1 MYTPRGMPTINPKKN
16 FWSKAVEL
24 AGRTP
29 DSRNRYVDF
38 LRAASIGSVIIGH
51 WLVAAPFMEG
61 GVLSASKLLEHQT
74 WTQWLTWIFQVM
86 PLFFIVGGYS
96 NFASWRAAKRAKRSY
111 NEWLSSRLQR
121 LVGPVLP
128 LLIVWTLICICAHAL
143 KVNPDLVIIG
153 SKVALIPIWF
163 LAVYIMV
170 VVFVPAT
177 HAVWERFGLASFWI
191 LVLATALDDI
201 LFFATDIQVTGY
213 PNYVFIWL
221 AVHQLGYAWR
231 DERLVGLRKTLPL
244 AFSGL
249 LVLIGLVKLGP
260 YPISMITVPGEGISN
275 SFPPKLPLLALGI
288 FQCGFLLSIEAP
300 MRRWLKRKVP
310 WTITILVNS
319 SIMTIFLWHLSA
331 MILILGISL
340 SIGGFGI
347 TMEPGSGIW
356 WAVRPVWIAV
366 LTVTLLFF
374 RSLFGRFERSQTRTP
389 PIDTWRLV
397 AGAILVCIGLALLA
411 LKGVGGGNLF
421 GIRVSLL
428 ILTFVGAALA
438 GVIPIG
444 KASRT
449 VMKRKELR

>member
-1 MYTPRGMPTINPKKN
+1 MINPKRN
-16 FWSKAVEL
+16 FWSKAAEL

-38 LRAASIGSVIIGH
+38 LRASSIGAVIFGH
-51 WLVAAPFMEG
+51 WLVAAPFMDG
-61 GVLSASKLLEHQT
+61 GVLSASKLLEYQT

-86 PLFFIVGGYS
+86 PVFFIVGGYANS
-96 NFASWRAAKRAKRSY
+96 ASWQAAKRTNRSY
-111 NEWLSSRLQR
+111 NEWLRSRLQR

-128 LLIVWTLICICAHAL
+128 LLIVWTLICICAYVL
-143 KVNPDLVIIG
+143 KVNPDLVSLG
-153 SKVALIPIWF
+153 SRVAFIPVWF
-163 LAVYIMV
+163 LAVYILV
-170 VVFVPAT
+170 VICVPAT
-177 HAVWERFGLASFWI
+177 LAIWERFGLLSFWI
-191 LVLATALDDI
+191 LVLATALIDV
-201 LFFATDIQVTGY
+201 LFFATDIQVMGF
-213 PNYVFIWL
+213 PNYGFIWL

-231 DERLVGLRKTLPL
+231 DKRFVGLNKTLPL
-244 AFSGL
+244 AFCGL
-249 LVLIGLVKLGP
+249 LVLIGLVKFGP

-275 SFPPKLPLLALGI
+275 SFPPKLPLLVLGI
-288 FQCGFLLSIEAP
+288 FQCGFLLSIETP

-310 WTITILVNS
+310 WTLTILVNS

-340 SIGGFGI
+340 SLDGFGI

-356 WAVRPVWIAV
+356 WAVRPVWIAA
-366 LTVTLLFF
+366 LTAALLFF
-374 RSLFGRFERSQTRTP
+374 WILFGRFERLKTREH

-397 AGAILVCIGLALLA
+397 AGAVLVCIGLALLA

-421 GIRVSLL
+421 GIRVWLL

-444 KASRT
+444 KASSFL
-449 VMKRKELR
+449 MKR